1 MAPRD
6 VISIAKSIL
15 FCARP
20 DAYCLMGFHAGQEAD
35 SNSIMEIR
43 RAVPDV
49 PVFSGTGCKA
59 HNIIQKL
66 EASDGACVGTTF
78 KVDGKF
84 DNHIDPERVKEFMA
98 QVAVFR
104 REHPDIA

>member
-1 MAPRD
+1 MSHMVWLSLKELYFLGWCDFQAVEKR
-6 VISIAKSIL
+6 I
-15 FCARP
+15 
-20 DAYCLMGFHAGQEAD
+20 EAD